1 MFSYNNYLTLPV
13 LACLAFALDYCLG
26 EPKRYHPLVGFGWL
40 ATQLER
46 QLNPQHRQ
54 AMPQQR
60 LLGFL
65 GLALLILPFL
75 LLAGWL
81 CQMQTIGLITNT
93 VLLYFAL
100 GHKSLHEH
108 ALAVSQALNANDA
121 ETAKTAVSYMVSRDA
136 SEIEPVSA
144 TMESVLENGN
154 DSVFGALFW
163 FFIAGGVGALAF
175 RLINTMDAM
184 WGYKTA
190 RFNYFGWAAA
200 RIDDVLNYLPA
211 RLTALTYAALG
222 KTRMALRCWKQQAP
236 LWDSPNAGPVMA
248 AGAGS
253 LNVTL
258 GGAARYH
265 GTWHKRPTLG
275 AGEPPV
281 ANDIQRALKLV
292 QHGALSWLTIMVFIS
307 IVVGILNA

>member
-13 LACLAFALDYCLG
+13 LACLAFALDTYLG

-40 ATQLER
+40 TTQLER
-46 QLNPQHRQ
+46 KLNPKHRH
-54 AMPQQR
+54 ALAQQR
-60 LLGFL
+60 ILGFL
-65 GLALLILPFL
+65 GLMLLISPFAW
-75 LLAGWL
+75 LANWL
-81 CQMQTIGLITNT
+81 CQVQPLSLIINPI
-93 VLLYFAL
+93 LLYFAL

-108 ALAVSQALNANDA
+108 ALAVQRALNANDA
-121 ETAKTAVSYMVSRDA
+121 TTAKTAASYMVSRDA
-136 SEIEPVSA
+136 SEIDPTSA
-144 TMESVLENGN
+144 TIESVLENGN

-163 FFIAGGVGALAF
+163 FLIAGGTGALIF

-184 WGYKTA
+184 WGYKTT
-190 RFNYFGWAAA
+190 RFYYFGWAAA
-200 RIDDVLNYLPA
+200 RIDDVLNYIPA

-222 KTRMALRCWKQQAP
+222 KTRVALHCWKQQAP

-253 LNVTL
+253 LNVKL

-265 GTWHKRPTLG
+265 GKWHERPTLG

-281 ANDIQRALKLV
+281 ANDITRALSLV
-292 QHGALSWLTIMVFIS
+292 RHGAYGWLAIAIFITGS
-307 IVVGILNA
+307 IGILNA